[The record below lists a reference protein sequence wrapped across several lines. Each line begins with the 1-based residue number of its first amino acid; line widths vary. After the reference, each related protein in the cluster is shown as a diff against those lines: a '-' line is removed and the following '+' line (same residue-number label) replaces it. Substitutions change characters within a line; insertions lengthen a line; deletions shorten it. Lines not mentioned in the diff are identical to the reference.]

1 MTHRGRVGLGGVFCF
16 SVCLIVSMLA
26 GCGFDG
32 IEAELPDLVAGLS
45 LSDLEAIQ
53 NDERLTDDE
62 KRAQIRA
69 AVGAAETDSGDRL
82 VEFLLTFNVP

>member
-1 MTHRGRVGLGGVFCF
+1 MAAGGVLCF

-32 IEAELPDLVAGLS
+32 IAAELPDLVAGLS

-53 NDERLTDDE
+53 DDERLTDDE
-62 KRAQIRA
+62 KREQIRE
-69 AVGAAETDSGDRL
+69 AVGAPETDSGDRL
-82 VEFLLTFNVP
+82 VEFLLTFTVP

>member
-1 MTHRGRVGLGGVFCF
+1 MTHGRRGAAGGVICF

-45 LSDLEAIQ
+45 FSDLEAIQ
-53 NDERLTDDE
+53 NDERLTTDE
-62 KRAQIRA
+62 KREQIRT
-69 AVGAAETDSGDRL
+69 AVGAADTDSGDRL
-82 VEFLLTFNVP
+82 VEFLLTLTLP